1 MQTLSHEMA
10 VILSIGSFVV
20 LFIVRHFC
28 RYMHYDGQSFDA
40 RIGLREPTGTGWM
53 AATSIIYLTL
63 WLNGGIFF
71 LSVLLNIIRFAKS

>member
-28 RYMHYDGQSFDA
+28 RYMHYDSQSFDA
-40 RIGLREPTGTGWM
+40 RIGLRGPVGTSWM
-53 AATSIIYLTL
+53 AAANIIYLTL
-63 WLNGGIFF
+63 WLNGGIF
-71 LSVLLNIIRFAKS
+71 LLALLLNIIRFAKS

>member
-28 RYMHYDGQSFDA
+28 RYMHYDSQPFDT
-40 RIGLREPTGTGWM
+40 RIGLREPIGTGWM
-53 AATSIIYLTL
+53 AAANIIYLTL
-63 WLNGGIFF
+63 WLNGGIF
-71 LSVLLNIIRFAKS
+71 LLALLLNIIRFAKS

>member
-28 RYMHYDGQSFDA
+28 RYMHYDSQSFDT
-40 RIGLREPTGTGWM
+40 RIGLREPIGTGWM
-53 AATSIIYLTL
+53 AAADIIYLTL
-63 WLNGGIFF
+63 WLNGGIF
-71 LSVLLNIIRFAKS
+71 LLALLLNIIRFAKS

>member
-10 VILSIGSFVV
+10 VILSIISFVV

-53 AATSIIYLTL
+53 AATNIIYLTL

>member
-28 RYMHYDGQSFDA
+28 RYMHYDSQPFDT
-40 RIGLREPTGTGWM
+40 RIGLREPIGTGWM
-53 AATSIIYLTL
+53 AAADIIYRTL
-63 WLNGGIFF
+63 
-71 LSVLLNIIRFAKS
+71 LS

>member
-10 VILSIGSFVV
+10 VILLIVSFVV
-20 LFIVRHFC
+20 LYIVRHFC

-40 RIGLREPTGTGWM
+40 RIGLRAPIGTGWM
-53 AATSIIYLTL
+53 AAANIIYLTL

-71 LSVLLNIIRFAKS
+71 LALLLNIIRFAKS